1 MGTGKTG
8 KTGKRKIMK
17 SFHQSNF
24 KMNLKNQIINSENKN
39 NNHKLDKLIKFKQ
52 FQ

>member
-1 MGTGKTG
+1 MGTG

-24 KMNLKNQIINSENKN
+24 KMNLKYQIINSENK
-39 NNHKLDKLIKFKQ
+39 K
-52 FQ
+52 